1 MIVRSPEVKLGPA
14 KHPCFSGRVG
24 PNGTTRIFFIRS
36 ERSLESEEEN
46 RRIRVLGRT
55 LLSLVVK
62 PRGRRWHAKGGPDHG
77 TNECVVR
84 VLHYVAAKKKRG
96 WEGADGRQTA

>member
-14 KHPCFSGRVG
+14 KHECFSGRVG
-24 PNGTTRIFFIRS
+24 PNGTTRIFFIWS

-46 RRIRVLGRT
+46 RRIKVLGRT

-62 PRGRRWHAKGGPDHG
+62 PRAR
-77 TNECVVR
+77 
-84 VLHYVAAKKKRG
+84 
-96 WEGADGRQTA
+96 